1 VGPLQHVTTL
11 DTKRTKSM
19 DLTEIAPAD
28 LITCVSYSL
37 ELHRRCAVDLLRV
50 ASALC
55 PAR

>member
-1 VGPLQHVTTL
+1 
-11 DTKRTKSM
+11 
-19 DLTEIAPAD
+19 LTRIGRAG
-28 LITCVSYSL
+28 LIVRVSYSL